1 MFRKLAA
8 TLIVAFA
15 TFSMAKAEDANKL
28 ALTVPAEVTEVA
40 TAGSWADGEASGV
53 FRAIVLTTPS
63 GELTQAHMIVQ
74 LLTLGTDGSPNKVF
88 KTVLVGRIDEKKLP
102 NAFLAVEED
111 GTENEVTWRVTT
123 YDSNSNA
130 DIGALVTINAKG
142 EVTVKD
148 APKEEIRR
156 AAGPSEEELGY
167 KLARWHRPEKPRAA
181 LRDSIFLAVRA

>member
-8 TLIVAFA
+8 TLIVTFA
-15 TFSMAKAEDANKL
+15 TFSMAKAEDAGKL

-63 GELTQAHMIVQ
+63 GESTQAHMIVQ
-74 LLTLGTDGSPNKVF
+74 LLTLSTDGSPNKVY
-88 KTVLVGRIDEKKLP
+88 KTVLVNRIDEKKLP

-142 EVTVKD
+142 EVAVKD
-148 APKEEIRR
+148 APKEEDS
-156 AAGPSEEELGY
+156 AAQQGEA
-167 KLARWHRPEKPRAA
+167 KKN
-181 LRDSIFLAVRA
+181 

>member
-15 TFSMAKAEDANKL
+15 TFSMAKAEDAGKL

-63 GELTQAHMIVQ
+63 GESTQAHMIVQ
-74 LLTLGTDGSPNKVF
+74 LLTLGTDGSPNKVH
-88 KTVLVGRIDEKKLP
+88 KTVLVNRIDEKKLP

-130 DIGALVTINAKG
+130 DIGALVTIDAKG

-148 APKEEIRR
+148 APKEEDS
-156 AAGPSEEELGY
+156 AAQAGQ
-167 KLARWHRPEKPRAA
+167 EKKN
-181 LRDSIFLAVRA
+181 

>member
-8 TLIVAFA
+8 TLIVTFA
-15 TFSMAKAEDANKL
+15 TFSMAKAEDAGKL

-63 GELTQAHMIVQ
+63 GESTQAHMIVQ
-74 LLTLGTDGSPNKVF
+74 LLTLGTDGSPNKVH

-148 APKEEIRR
+148 APKEEDS
-156 AAGPSEEELGY
+156 AAQAGQ
-167 KLARWHRPEKPRAA
+167 EKKN
-181 LRDSIFLAVRA
+181 